1 MSTKVQKIVHKI
13 PMSADENKLIR
24 KNVSY
29 NRSWIFSSTDFEKWK
44 RRFDKAKKNWQK
56 KYTRDSFTW
65 YNHNCIRKKKKCKYS
80 KSEDNSCRGKMKI
93 PEKPEGD
100 KFGFYRIELT
110 EDGFEHFVSEFE
122 EEDDDYGN
130 FIFEFFKEF
139 NSNNEV
145 TVGKFFGLGYSREYW
160 QIITRD
166 RIENLGY

>member
-1 MSTKVQKIVHKI
+1 
-13 PMSADENKLIR
+13 
-24 KNVSY
+24 
-29 NRSWIFSSTDFEKWK
+29 
-44 RRFDKAKKNWQK
+44 
-56 KYTRDSFTW
+56 
-65 YNHNCIRKKKKCKYS
+65 
-80 KSEDNSCRGKMKI
+80 MKI

>member
-1 MSTKVQKIVHKI
+1 MKI
-13 PMSADENKLIR
+13 R
-24 KNVSY
+24 
-29 NRSWIFSSTDFEKWK
+29 
-44 RRFDKAKKNWQK
+44 

-139 NSNNEV
+139 NSNSVNEV

-166 RIENLGY
+166 RNETIVRKP